1 MDSNAF
7 RTEFSNKYYF
17 GGMLTDPKISQEQIK
32 SFLETND
39 ERFNEFALQHI
50 KKIKAIKEDND
61 TRKVKKLRNFSD

>member
-1 MDSNAF
+1 
-7 RTEFSNKYYF
+7 
-17 GGMLTDPKISQEQIK
+17 MLTDPKISQEQIK
-32 SFLETND
+32 SFLETNE